1 MLIRVCFGD
10 VLQPAVHQFVPG
22 MIWLSAS
29 LYSKCF
35 TVCTVNIYYLQ
46 LLAMHKKALS
56 STESI
61 MYKNFYSVGGFPF
74 DL

>member
-10 VLQPAVHQFVPG
+10 VLQPAVHYFVPG

-35 TVCTVNIYYLQ
+35 
-46 LLAMHKKALS
+46 
-56 STESI
+56 
-61 MYKNFYSVGGFPF
+61 YSVYSKYLLFITISYAQERF
-74 DL
+74 KFNKVNHI